1 MTSSELSELDQLLRS
16 PRTTKELQEILLKLV
31 NGLMWD
37 EIYRE
42 DHGDDE

>member
-16 PRTTKELQEILLKLV
+16 PRTKEELQEILLKLV

-37 EIYRE
+37 AIYTE